1 MSDITLVQYDTAPS
15 IYGTLTNITQVDLEA
30 ATSLKFQM
38 RLTTSEAFKVNADAV
53 IDDAPSLVVR
63 YDWGPLDLSM
73 PGEYTARWQVTRAD
87 GTIQHSEP
95 ENTITIST
103 I

>member
-15 IYGTLTNITQVDLEA
+15 LYGTLSNITAEELA
-30 ATSLKFQM
+30 AAISIRFQM
-38 RLTTSEAFKVNADAV
+38 RRNNTLGLQVDALAAV
-53 IDDAPSLVVR
+53 ASGSVVR
-63 YDWGPLDLSM
+63 YDWDENDLSM
-73 PGEYTARWQVTRAD
+73 PGEYTARWQITRAD

-95 ENTITIST
+95 ENTITISP